1 MEDRQAVL
9 DSSIESEIPV
19 WDETDTRILDQAA
32 ELIAIRGTARLTI
45 AELARDAGVSRPT
58 IYRRWASG
66 DEVVRATLL
75 RQTLLIIHQVSAGVR
90 TRQDLVDQ
98 TLLFTDLFSA
108 DPVFGHLL
116 ASEPEA
122 FTQYSLERI
131 GSSQRVILRWL
142 AEAIDTC
149 QTGGTVR
156 AGAAHEMSV
165 MLLLIVQSAVLS
177 HNAVS
182 SLIGAASWREELSRA
197 VDGYLRP

>member
-9 DSSIESEIPV
+9 DSSIESEIPT
-19 WDETDTRILDQAA
+19 WDESDAHILDKAA
-32 ELIAIRGTARLTI
+32 ALIATRGIARLTI
-45 AELARDAGVSRPT
+45 AELAREARVSRPT

-75 RQTLLIIHQVSAGVR
+75 RQTFLIIHRLSSEVD

-131 GSSQRVILRWL
+131 GSSQRVMLRWL
-142 AEAIDTC
+142 GEAIDRC
-149 QTGGTVR
+149 QAGGTVR
-156 AGAAHEMSV
+156 AGNADEMSV

-182 SLIGAASWREELSRA
+182 SLIGASSWRSELSRA
-197 VDGYLRP
+197 VDGYLKP

>member
-1 MEDRQAVL
+1 MENRQAPL
-9 DSSIESEIPV
+9 SSPVESEIPT
-19 WDETDTRILDQAA
+19 WDEADARILDRAA
-32 ELIAIRGTARLTI
+32 ALIATRGTARLTI
-45 AELARDAGVSRPT
+45 AELAREARVSRPT

-66 DEVVRATLL
+66 DDVVRAALL
-75 RQTLLIIHQVSAGVR
+75 RQTLLIIHRLSSEVD
-90 TRQDLVDQ
+90 TRQSLVDQ

-131 GSSQRVILRWL
+131 GSSQRVMLRWL
-142 AEAIDTC
+142 AEAIHRC
-149 QTGGTVR
+149 QAGGTVR
-156 AGAAHEMSV
+156 AGDAREMSV

-182 SLIGAASWREELSRA
+182 SLIGASSWRSELSRA
-197 VDGYLRP
+197 VDGYLAP

>member
-1 MEDRQAVL
+1 ML
-9 DSSIESEIPV
+9 DSSIDSEIPT
-19 WDETDTRILDQAA
+19 WDESDEHILDQAA
-32 ELIAIRGTARLTI
+32 ALIATRGIARLTI
-45 AELARDAGVSRPT
+45 AELAREARVSRPT

-75 RQTLLIIHQVSAGVR
+75 RQTLLIIHRLSSEVD

-108 DPVFGHLL
+108 DPVFAHLL

-131 GSSQRVILRWL
+131 GSSQRVMLRWL
-142 AEAIDTC
+142 AEAIDRC
-149 QTGGTVR
+149 QAGGTVR
-156 AGAAHEMSV
+156 AGDARDVSV

-182 SLIGAASWREELSRA
+182 SLIGASSWRSELSRA
-197 VDGYLRP
+197 VDGYLKP